1 MRIAVLTPHGFELH
15 ERAVP
20 ACGPGEILVHA
31 LACGICE
38 GDVFHYRAH
47 RGDQAEAVLGHEGVG
62 RIAAVGPGVAD
73 FAVGQM
79 VATLGG
85 PYADYYVAPAAAAA
99 ALPAAVEPALA
110 LGEPIACCAHAADR
124 FGIRLGD
131 RVAIIGSGFM
141 GLMCLQLARLQGAA
155 ELYALEPLDWRRDM
169 ARQLGAD
176 VTVDPSGQEPA
187 ALATSLGEFDVV
199 IEATG
204 VPGGLELAGEL
215 VRQHGRIVIIGYHQT
230 ENGRRSVN
238 IKMWN
243 FKAIDVINGH
253 VRREGEKLAAMR
265 AGLALLASGR
275 LQTAPLVTRYP
286 LSAAQAA
293 FEDLASRKPG
303 LYKAVLLP
311 GD

>member
-1 MRIAVLTPHGFELH
+1 
-15 ERAVP
+15 
-20 ACGPGEILVHA
+20 VHA

-38 GDVFHYRAH
+38 GDVFHYRAS
-47 RGDQAEAVLGHEGVG
+47 RGSQTETVLGHEGVG
-62 RIAAVGPGVAD
+62 RVAALGPGVAGL
-73 FAVGQM
+73 AVGQM
-79 VATLGG
+79 VATLAG
-85 PYADYYVAPAAAAA
+85 PYADYYLSPADVVAEVPPSVA
-99 ALPAAVEPALA
+99 PALA
-110 LGEPIACCAHAADR
+110 LGEPIACCVHAADR
-124 FGIRLGD
+124 FGIHLGD
-131 RVAIIGSGFM
+131 RVAVIGSGFM

-155 ELYALEPLDWRRDM
+155 ELCVLEPLAWRREM
-169 ARQLGAD
+169 ALQLGAD
-176 VTVDPSGQEPA
+176 VALDPGQDA
-187 ALATSLGEFDVV
+187 AAMAAELGEFDVV

-230 ENGRRSVN
+230 EDGRRNVN
-238 IKMWN
+238 MKMWN

-253 VRREGEKLAAMR
+253 VRRDGEKMVAMR

-275 LQTAPLVTRYP
+275 LQTAPLVTTYP